1 MEVHVVNTISFTAAA
16 NVHGF
21 GVGGSSRYIIGYR
34 AEGDRNHHVSCEGGD
49 CVRRA
54 AMALQP
60 LLRLG
65 SADEGSRVVVAGS
78 RSKREFT

>member
-1 MEVHVVNTISFTAAA
+1 M
-16 NVHGF
+16 
-21 GVGGSSRYIIGYR
+21 
-34 AEGDRNHHVSCEGGD
+34 SCEGGD

>member
-1 MEVHVVNTISFTAAA
+1 MVLVWEEAVDTLLVTERKEIAIIMCHVKVVT
-16 NVHGF
+16 
-21 GVGGSSRYIIGYR
+21 
-34 AEGDRNHHVSCEGGD
+34 GD

>member
-1 MEVHVVNTISFTAAA
+1 MEVVNTISFTAAA

-21 GVGGSSRYIIGYR
+21 GVGGSSRYIVGYR
-34 AEGDRNHHVSCEGGD
+34 AEGDRNHYVSCEGGD